1 MKFLPTHVVLSLLA
15 LFTPAQAVGLFGLS
29 PEKLTERFG
38 PAKRQFFE
46 GIKTH
51 VASVYCVK
59 GTYTPLIW
67 SQEDQLYVSY
77 DRPEPLGGNTN
88 GYCPDTAGENLFVK
102 FEKGIAVAFA
112 YGAPHGN
119 TYDRGWLHHLDSLI
133 AENNDLDDSTTQTF
147 RVGSASVKMSVYP
160 KGAKSRVFFGT
171 DDLAA
176 LVGVLWYGPNGQPKT
191 DEDELLV
198 RLVMNAARFQ
208 AQ

>member
-1 MKFLPTHVVLSLLA
+1 MKNAMFSHILIATLTLS
-15 LFTPAQAVGLFGLS
+15 TPAHAVGLFGLT

-51 VASVYCVK
+51 VASVYCIK

-67 SQEDQLYVSY
+67 SQEDQLYVS
-77 DRPEPLGGNTN
+77 DDQPSPLGGYTN
-88 GYCPDTAGENLFVK
+88 GYCPDDAGESLFVK

-119 TYDRGWLHHLDSLI
+119 TYDRGWMHHLDRLI
-133 AENNDLDDSTTQTF
+133 SENNALDDTTTQTF
-147 RVGSASVKMSVYP
+147 RVGTTTLKMTVYP
-160 KGAKSRVFFGT
+160 KGTKSRLFFGT
-171 DDLAA
+171 GDLAS
-176 LVGVLWYGPNGQPKT
+176 LVGVLWYGPNGQAKT

-198 RLVMNAARFQ
+198 RLVVNSARTVP
-208 AQ
+208 